1 MNSIVWQTARSVALL
16 ICLVAAVGMASAQDE
31 VERGRLLVAT
41 LCAECHA
48 VGRTGASPDA
58 GAPTFRSMDDHTDLD
73 EFILRL
79 RTGQPG
85 THPDRPDFRFSRDD
99 GNAVVA
105 YLRSVQGP

>member
-1 MNSIVWQTARSVALL
+1 MEMKISLRATVL
-16 ICLVAAVGMASAQDE
+16 ICLAIASSGSALAQDDE
-31 VERGRLLVAT
+31 IARGQALT
-41 LCAECHA
+41 TKLCAACHA

-85 THPDRPDFRFSRDD
+85 THPDRPDFQFSRDD